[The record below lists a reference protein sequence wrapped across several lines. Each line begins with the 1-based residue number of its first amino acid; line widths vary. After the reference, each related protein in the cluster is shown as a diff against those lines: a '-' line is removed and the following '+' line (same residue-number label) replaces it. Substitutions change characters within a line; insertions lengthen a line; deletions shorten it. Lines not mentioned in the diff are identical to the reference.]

1 MNEAAKRHKK
11 HKKIDMLVISRTVL
25 FISWAIQAVIVAIIA
40 LMIIRMIADAR
51 DLNPF
56 TWTSITLRRLTDGFV
71 APVRGAL
78 RQVGVD
84 PKFAPLVVILVSI
97 LLGFFLMQ
105 LVSTIAMTVSGIIT
119 SAVSGAIVSVVG
131 YILYGLISIYILLI
145 FMRII
150 FSWGMV
156 SYGNRLMRFLVDA
169 TEPLLGPLRRMIPP
183 LGRFDISPIV
193 AFLILWLFQAAIAG
207 TLLRTAPVMF

>member
-1 MNEAAKRHKK
+1 M
-11 HKKIDMLVISRTVL
+11 VISRAFL
-25 FISWAIQAVIVAIIA
+25 FFSWAVQAAIVAIIL
-40 LMIIRMIADAR
+40 LMILRLIGDAA

-56 TWTSITLRRLTDGFV
+56 AWTARTLRRLTDVFV
-71 APVRGAL
+71 VPVRGAL
-78 RQVGVD
+78 RQVGID

-97 LLGFFLMQ
+97 LLGYFLLQ
-105 LVSTIAMTVSGIIT
+105 LLATIAMTLSGVIA
-119 SAVSGAIVSVVG
+119 SVQSGSLIGVLG
-131 YILYGLISIYILLI
+131 FILYGLISLYILLI

-156 SYGNRLMRFLVDA
+156 SYTNRVMRFLVDT
-169 TEPLLGPLRRMIPP
+169 TEPLLGPLRRIIPP

-207 TLLRTAPVMF
+207 TLLRGATPAAF